1 MNELKPWLPALEPP
15 AGGYARLA
23 DAIAARRQR
32 AARHAWRARLA
43 WAGAAAALVLVL
55 VLTPL
60 LRTPD
65 AERQQCE
72 AIATGLE
79 RAWAQGDAEIVV
91 TDGAAAEM
99 LKAPG
104 LRAYWVGTLRDPAEI
119 R

>member
-1 MNELKPWLPALEPP
+1 MNELKPWLPAMDPP
-15 AGGYARLA
+15 PGGYARLA
-23 DAIAARRQR
+23 DVIAARRQR
-32 AARHAWRARLA
+32 AARHARRARLA
-43 WAGAAAALVLVL
+43 WAGAAGALVLA
-55 VLTPL
+55 LTPL

-65 AERQQCE
+65 AERQQRE
-72 AIATGLE
+72 AIAAGLE

-104 LRAYWVGTLRDPAEI
+104 LRAYWVGTLRDPAEL